1 MIFTVRRSYAT
12 AVLGVV
18 IMSVFPSV
26 RLSLTRVLCDK
37 TKQYTAD
44 ILIPHESAITLVFW
58 YQHWL
63 VSDALARLKFALK
76 WPTPSK
82 NADFDRFPLV
92 NKHITIY
99 SYTSSHKITVLEHAS
114 RGLSAIASY
123 QFCVVNSVNSST

>member
-44 ILIPHESAITLVFW
+44 ILIPHESAITLVF
-58 YQHWL
+58 
-63 VSDALARLKFALK
+63 
-76 WPTPSK
+76 
-82 NADFDRFPLV
+82 
-92 NKHITIY
+92 
-99 SYTSSHKITVLEHAS
+99 
-114 RGLSAIASY
+114 
-123 QFCVVNSVNSST
+123 